1 MQPFEPAKAT
11 PGTVMVGVDP
21 STLLA
26 NRDELE
32 LSRLQLQRRL
42 IAAGRKR
49 NTMIEVNR
57 DGVII
62 QGNHGARAAAEAGIA
77 VDVLVVN
84 CPHPH
89 FGPIL
94 SIPVVNR

>member
-1 MQPFEPAKAT
+1 MA
-11 PGTVMVGVDP
+11 GVDP
-21 STLLA
+21 ATLLA

-32 LSRLQLQRRL
+32 SSRLQLQRQL

-62 QGNHGARAAAEAGIA
+62 QGNHGARAAAEMGVS
-77 VDVLVVN
+77 VDILIVS
-84 CPHPH
+84 CPHPN
-89 FGPIL
+89 FGLIL
-94 SIPVVNR
+94 SIPVVSR